1 LIQLRQTENLWN
13 KAVEA
18 LSDEDRQHIDFH
30 QLGKRA
36 TLEEL
41 IGGIEERR
49 QICLQRRWK
58 FKKRNGEVVFVRD
71 ILEKMVKSVNKFK
84 EIGDVAVQYD
94 PSHAALP
101 WVGIRMVLQV
111 SRQGLYTLHD
121 ANCKLNRLRL
131 GNGE

>member
-1 LIQLRQTENLWN
+1 MELRQTENLWN
-13 KAVEA
+13 KALAA
-18 LSDEDRQHIDFH
+18 LSDEDRQQVDFN

-41 IGGIEERR
+41 LSVIEERR
-49 QICLQRRWK
+49 QFCIQRRWK
-58 FKKRNGEVVFVRD
+58 FKKRSGEVVFVRD

-101 WVGIRMVLQV
+101 WVGVRMVLQV
-111 SRQGLYTLHD
+111 RGS
-121 ANCKLNRLRL
+121 LRTTRFADFNL
-131 GNGE
+131 FLIGDGE

>member
-1 LIQLRQTENLWN
+1 M
-13 KAVEA
+13 
-18 LSDEDRQHIDFH
+18 SDEDRQQIDFN

-41 IGGIEERR
+41 LSVIEERR
-49 QICLQRRWK
+49 QFCIQRRWK
-58 FKKRNGEVVFVRD
+58 FKKRSGEVVFVRD

-101 WVGIRMVLQV
+101 WVGVRMVLQV
-111 SRQGLYTLHD
+111 RGS
-121 ANCKLNRLRL
+121 LRTTRFADFNL
-131 GNGE
+131 FLIGDGE